1 MTPAI
6 FAVDGGNSK
15 ADVALVAI
23 DGTLLSVL
31 RGPPISHQAVGLE
44 RGLDNLETSAGEALR
59 LAGLDAGRRPV
70 SPLGVYALAG
80 ADLPSDIRLL
90 DRGLRGRGL
99 TDELVLLNDTH
110 AALRAG
116 SDRPWGVAVVCGA
129 GINGQ
134 GVGPTGRII
143 RFAGVGEFSGD
154 RGGGGD
160 VGRAALAGVDPG
172 TRRPRSPDEPGEA
185 GPGLLSASSAPT
197 P

>member
-44 RGLDNLETSAGEALR
+44 RGLDNLETSAGRALR

-116 SDRPWGVAVVCGA
+116 SDRPWGVVVVCGA

-134 GVGPTGRII
+134 GSARRAGSSGLPVSVSTPAIAAVGATSAGR
-143 RFAGVGEFSGD
+143 RWPRRSGD
-154 RGGGGD
+154 AT
-160 VGRAALAGVDPG
+160 VAVPGRAW
-172 TRRPRSPDEPGEA
+172 RSWSRPT
-185 GPGLLSASSAPT
+185 LASSAPT